1 MIEQDLLGI
10 SVNDLIKNYCVLYD
24 KETEKEIGIS
34 SIKNAEA
41 IDKKYGNS
49 YEERYLFV
57 DIFAADL
64 ESIQKNQILS
74 YYEIEKKLED
84 YIGYVPDPE
93 VLNYMASCMHSHW
106 VETTKD
112 AAKLLLDLLKIILA
126 NQELISDKDV
136 AVVSDV
142 KECVDNWRKNWCVLY
157 VADNETKI
165 KNGQLAK
172 KILEELH
179 EKGELDD
186 NR

>member
-1 MIEQDLLGI
+1 MK
-10 SVNDLIKNYCVLYD
+10 IKYFNL
-24 KETEKEIGIS
+24 
-34 SIKNAEA
+34 N
-41 IDKKYGNS
+41 
-49 YEERYLFV
+49 
-57 DIFAADL
+57 
-64 ESIQKNQILS
+64 
-74 YYEIEKKLED
+74 EIEKKLED

-126 NQELISDKDV
+126 NQDLISDKDV

-142 KECVDNWRKNWCVLY
+142 KECVDNWRQNWCVLY
-157 VADNETKI
+157 VADDETKA

-172 KILEELH
+172 EILKELH

>member
-41 IDKKYGNS
+41 IDEKYGNG
-49 YEERYLFV
+49 YEERYLFI

-74 YYEIEKKLED
+74 YYEIEKILED

-126 NQELISDKDV
+126 NQELINDKDV

-157 VADNETKI
+157 VADDETKV
-165 KNGQLAK
+165 KNAQLAK